1 MADTTQRTQEIGA
14 RNRHAALL
22 SLAAYVVAAGAVVIP
37 PLMAAGCASR
47 AGSGEVV
54 RVPAASSPSSREPL
68 RVGGNIGPP
77 TKIRNVAPIYPPEAR
92 EAGVE
97 GVVILELIVGQTGD
111 VSEVTVL
118 RSVPMLDAAA
128 VDAVKQWQYVP
139 TLLNGEPVDLLM
151 TVTMNFNNR
160 QP

>member
-14 RNRHAALL
+14 RKRHARLL

-47 AGSGEVV
+47 AGAGEDV
-54 RVPAASSPSSREPL
+54 RLATAPSPSSPGPL

-77 TKIRNVAPIYPPEAR
+77 TKVRNVNPIYPPEAR

-97 GVVILELIVGQTGD
+97 GVVILELFIEETGA
-111 VSEVTVL
+111 VSEVTVV
-118 RSVPMLDAAA
+118 RSIPMLDAAA
-128 VDAVKQWQYVP
+128 IDAVKQWQYVP
-139 TLLNGEPVDLLM
+139 TLLNGERVDLLM
-151 TVTMNFNNR
+151 TVTVNFNNR
-160 QP
+160 

>member
-47 AGSGEVV
+47 AGSGEDV
-54 RVPAASSPSSREPL
+54 RLATAPSPSSPGPL

-77 TKIRNVAPIYPPEAR
+77 TKVRNVNPIYPPEAR

-97 GVVILELIVGQTGD
+97 GVVILELFIEETGA
-111 VSEVTVL
+111 VSEVTVV
-118 RSVPMLDAAA
+118 RSIPMLDAAA
-128 VDAVKQWQYVP
+128 IDAVKQWQYVP
-139 TLLNGEPVDLLM
+139 TLLNGERVDLLM
-151 TVTMNFNNR
+151 TVTVNFNNR
-160 QP
+160 

>member
-14 RNRHAALL
+14 RKRHAALL

-47 AGSGEVV
+47 AGSGEDV
-54 RVPAASSPSSREPL
+54 RLATAPSPSSPGPL

-77 TKIRNVAPIYPPEAR
+77 TKVRNVNPIYPPEAR

-97 GVVILELIVGQTGD
+97 GVVILELFIEETGA
-111 VSEVTVL
+111 VSEVTVV
-118 RSVPMLDAAA
+118 RSIPMLDAAA
-128 VDAVKQWQYVP
+128 IDAVKQWQYVP
-139 TLLNGEPVDLLM
+139 TLLNGERVDLLM
-151 TVTMNFNNR
+151 TVTVNFNNR
-160 QP
+160 